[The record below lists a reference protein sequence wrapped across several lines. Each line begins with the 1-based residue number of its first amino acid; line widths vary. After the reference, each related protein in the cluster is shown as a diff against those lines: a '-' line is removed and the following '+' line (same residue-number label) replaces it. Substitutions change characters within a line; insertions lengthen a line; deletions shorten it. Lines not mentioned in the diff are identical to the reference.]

1 MEVRPDMIPRQG
13 TEVHLLSC
21 LVRLTAPAGRGG
33 AGRVELVERYTE
45 VNTFY
50 QPGHTNTIIP
60 LIYYILYTHTNTIIP
75 HIYYILFTHTKA
87 SIRKIDALLSWF
99 CHNSNSMKIVI
110 EITTYGEIC
119 QIRIFLDR

>member
-50 QPGHTNTIIP
+50 QPGHTNTVLLTP
-60 LIYYILYTHTNTIIP
+60 YTYTHTQYTQ
-75 HIYYILFTHTKA
+75 Y
-87 SIRKIDALLSWF
+87 
-99 CHNSNSMKIVI
+99 
-110 EITTYGEIC
+110 TTYTH
-119 QIRIFLDR
+119 D

>member
-1 MEVRPDMIPRQG
+1 MEVREVRVEVRPDMISRQG

-50 QPGHTNTIIP
+50 QPGHTNTVLLTP
-60 LIYYILYTHTNTIIP
+60 YTIYLYSYTVHTVHYTHRTD
-75 HIYYILFTHTKA
+75 Y
-87 SIRKIDALLSWF
+87 
-99 CHNSNSMKIVI
+99 
-110 EITTYGEIC
+110 
-119 QIRIFLDR
+119 